1 MTSWKAVQPLPPL
14 SSSRRHVG
22 PPRPTSSS
30 LMWRHQ
36 PRFYFSLAPS
46 TPFPSLLPPDRHPSP
61 SRTGICVTPVFLL
74 RSVKRAETSRRSFF
88 FYRTSPPLPSRF
100 ACPIS
105 ICLSFCFQRS
115 ERDRN
120 NLITGRCYVTRKNN
134 CTTIY
139 CDDSFLFFFLIC
151 KYNWLVVSI
160 ARFETFVRF
169 SLSFSARSYACIFF
183 SLSKNYRAG
192 CFEFIFLYIQS
203 SRDANSILSSKDE
216 NCIRMIEKQ
225 S

>member
-1 MTSWKAVQPLPPL
+1 MESRSTSPSPLFLAPPRWPTSAHLVVVNVTSPTTLLFFSRSLDPLPFPP
-14 SSSRRHVG
+14 SSRSASVSLPHRH
-22 PPRPTSSS
+22 
-30 LMWRHQ
+30 LC
-36 PRFYFSLAPS
+36 Y
-46 TPFPSLLPPDRHPSP
+46 
-61 SRTGICVTPVFLL
+61 TGIFIAFGKTGRDFASFLL
-74 RSVKRAETSRRSFF
+74 FLSNLPF
-88 FYRTSPPLPSRF
+88 PPLPSRF

-169 SLSFSARSYACIFF
+169 SLSFSTRSYACIFF

-192 CFEFIFLYIQS
+192 CVFEFIFLYIQS
-203 SRDANSILSSKDE
+203 SRDTSFIF
-216 NCIRMIEKQ
+216 Q
-225 S
+225 G

>member
-1 MTSWKAVQPLPPL
+1 MESRSTSPSPLFL
-14 SSSRRHVG
+14 A
-22 PPRPTSSS
+22 PPRWPTSAHLVVVNVTSPTTLLFFSRS
-30 LMWRHQ
+30 LD
-36 PRFYFSLAPS
+36 PL
-46 TPFPSLLPPDRHPSP
+46 LLPPSSRSASVSLPHRHLCY
-61 SRTGICVTPVFLL
+61 TGIFIAFGKTGRDFASFLL
-74 RSVKRAETSRRSFF
+74 FLSNLPF
-88 FYRTSPPLPSRF
+88 PPLPSRF

-192 CFEFIFLYIQS
+192 CVFEFIFLYIQS
-203 SRDANSILSSKDE
+203 SRDTSFIF
-216 NCIRMIEKQ
+216 Q
-225 S
+225 G

>member
-1 MTSWKAVQPLPPL
+1 MESRSTSPSPLFLAPPRWPTSAHLVVVNVTSPTTLLFFSRSLDPLPFPP
-14 SSSRRHVG
+14 SSRSASVSLPHRH
-22 PPRPTSSS
+22 
-30 LMWRHQ
+30 LC
-36 PRFYFSLAPS
+36 Y
-46 TPFPSLLPPDRHPSP
+46 
-61 SRTGICVTPVFLL
+61 TGIFIAFGKTGRDFASFLL
-74 RSVKRAETSRRSFF
+74 FLSNLPF
-88 FYRTSPPLPSRF
+88 PPLPSRF

-169 SLSFSARSYACIFF
+169 SLSFLARSYACIFF

-192 CFEFIFLYIQS
+192 CVFEFIFLYIQS
-203 SRDANSILSSKDE
+203 SRDTSFIF
-216 NCIRMIEKQ
+216 Q
-225 S
+225 G